1 MIYGYILEPEL
12 LMKRRNGFI
21 MLFAL
26 WTGLIIFS
34 FSLAAAVLAHQY
46 EKQIVMY
53 RYSIEAV
60 YLAESALLMGQLQ
73 CESEGESELPEK
85 WEQEFSELAE
95 KSGPGR
101 KIKVVRTLKQTGQGE
116 VTGTLRGIAC
126 VGPDGVQ
133 RTRALSFNAIYDAS
147 CQKWTFTFYDYRI

>member
-46 EKQIVMY
+46 EKQIEMY

-73 CESEGESELPEK
+73 CESEGESDLPTK

-101 KIKVVRTLKQTGQGE
+101 KIKVVRILKKTEQGV

-126 VGPDGVQ
+126 VGPDGIQ
-133 RTRALSFNAIYDAS
+133 RTRALSFNAVYDTS
-147 CQKWTFTFYDYRI
+147 CRRWTFTFYDYKT

>member
-46 EKQIVMY
+46 EKQIEMY

-73 CESEGESELPEK
+73 CESEGE
-85 WEQEFSELAE
+85 

-101 KIKVVRTLKQTGQGE
+101 KIKVVRTLKQTGQGD

-147 CQKWTFTFYDYRI
+147 CQRWTFTFYDYRI